1 MPSAPGAARLR
12 SGDFEAEAKGFMK
25 VLLPLLM
32 PMIKRDIAKQHVHFK
47 NLCET
52 QAG

>member
-1 MPSAPGAARLR
+1 MTTAVS
-12 SGDFEAEAKGFMK
+12 DFHVQPKGFMK
-25 VLLPLLM
+25 VLLPGAM
-32 PMIKRDIAKQHVHFK
+32 PMIKRDTARHHVEFK